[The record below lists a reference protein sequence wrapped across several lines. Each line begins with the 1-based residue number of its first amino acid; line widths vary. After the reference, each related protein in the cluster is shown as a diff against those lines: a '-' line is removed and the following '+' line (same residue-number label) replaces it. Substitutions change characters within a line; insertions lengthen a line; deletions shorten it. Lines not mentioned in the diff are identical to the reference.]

1 MRTTLLFILLF
12 TYISI
17 SAQNDSILTTKK
29 INEITEFVENKKA
42 FYNSPSI
49 AVAITDQHNTIYLK
63 HFGDAQKGDKY
74 LIGSNS
80 KSFTALLTLL
90 LQEKGILSIDDPVN
104 KYLDWFEYKN
114 KNISDKITLKN
125 LLQHTS
131 GISTSIGETFIEND
145 TSFNYKNYYAQI
157 LKKLEPQD
165 LSEQPY
171 MYSNANYRLL
181 GFVIEHV
188 TGMKF
193 EDCLY
198 TYITKPMNLNET
210 STSSSSN
217 LIDSYQYF
225 LYYPILKFKKSF
237 HDQEIPSGLIS
248 STANDMAI
256 YLRQLMNSYNND
268 TNTILNPNTTKQLF
282 TPNQNN
288 KSGYGLGWRIFNDIF
303 YHNGTNKSFESSMY
317 MLPSINKSIVVLIN
331 SNQTPSSEIIDGIA
345 SILMDQKYNNTSSFR
360 YYRNLPVIVLLLFA
374 IFLFQ
379 IKKWK
384 RLSFPI
390 KLSRKI
396 FPNLLLIS
404 GFLFSIT
411 ILVLFPKLN
420 GANLKLA
427 LQFDPT
433 SGYSVILI
441 AVLLFLISL
450 IIYFNKAKTNFK
462 QKK

>member
-90 LQEKGILSIDDPVN
+90 LQEKGKLSIDDPVN

-145 TSFNYKNYYAQI
+145 TDFNYKNYYAQI
-157 LKKLEPQD
+157 LKMLEPQD

-193 EDCLY
+193 EDCLS
-198 TYITKPMNLNET
+198 TYITKPMNLKRN
-210 STSSSSN
+210 
-217 LIDSYQYF
+217 ID
-225 LYYPILKFKKSF
+225 
-237 HDQEIPSGLIS
+237 
-248 STANDMAI
+248 
-256 YLRQLMNSYNND
+256 
-268 TNTILNPNTTKQLF
+268 
-282 TPNQNN
+282 
-288 KSGYGLGWRIFNDIF
+288 
-303 YHNGTNKSFESSMY
+303 
-317 MLPSINKSIVVLIN
+317 
-331 SNQTPSSEIIDGIA
+331 
-345 SILMDQKYNNTSSFR
+345 
-360 YYRNLPVIVLLLFA
+360 
-374 IFLFQ
+374 
-379 IKKWK
+379 
-384 RLSFPI
+384 
-390 KLSRKI
+390 
-396 FPNLLLIS
+396 
-404 GFLFSIT
+404 
-411 ILVLFPKLN
+411 
-420 GANLKLA
+420 
-427 LQFDPT
+427 
-433 SGYSVILI
+433 
-441 AVLLFLISL
+441 
-450 IIYFNKAKTNFK
+450 
-462 QKK
+462 